1 MEGFIEIICLY
12 LKSYISIDVFIDY
25 IYKNMDEVEMM
36 LSEDVLLELIS
47 VNPINKVSV
56 EKIIVMLN
64 ELVKSRY
71 LNEYN
76 LINDTYIDNIINS
89 NRNDFVAIYL
99 REKSKRKESIVI
111 DISDVSDEK
120 ELIKLFKDKLEF
132 PEICGNSWD
141 ALNDLIYDIN
151 LPSKIVVNGFYK
163 MEHSQNKIN
172 NLFSKIKDVCQI
184 IYG

>member
-47 VNPINKVSV
+47 VNPIDKVSV

-99 REKSKRKESIVI
+99 REKIN
-111 DISDVSDEK
+111 EK
-120 ELIKLFKDKLEF
+120 NQL
-132 PEICGNSWD
+132 
-141 ALNDLIYDIN
+141 
-151 LPSKIVVNGFYK
+151 
-163 MEHSQNKIN
+163 
-172 NLFSKIKDVCQI
+172 
-184 IYG
+184 